1 MKQILIEI
9 NEIISLVDKMI
20 EYIKNN
26 SIIKSGNNIYD
37 EYKRN
42 IDSFMRKYNI
52 EERDYSLYRAIR
64 GLYFTSSSFTVN
76 MNEALDIQ
84 RYIYQLKSFLFPNI
98 YEKIFISHREKD
110 KKYTDALVELL
121 HAIGIPRQTK
131 NQKEGMIFCSSHPE
145 GYINNTERNLDV
157 MKSYFTTKDNIF
169 FVLFYSDNYFE
180 SQACLNEQGAVWA
193 TNQKYQEILTPNF
206 STDKIK
212 GLLDK
217 QQVWFRCN
225 DKYRLNT
232 FKEQLEKM
240 FYLEPLAMNAWE
252 IARDRFI
259 EQVEEFYR
267 ADC

>member
-1 MKQILIEI
+1 
-9 NEIISLVDKMI
+9 
-20 EYIKNN
+20 
-26 SIIKSGNNIYD
+26 
-37 EYKRN
+37 
-42 IDSFMRKYNI
+42 
-52 EERDYSLYRAIR
+52 
-64 GLYFTSSSFTVN
+64 
-76 MNEALDIQ
+76 MNEARAMKNLVVE
-84 RYIYQLKSFLFPNI
+84 LKNVLFPNLF
-98 YEKIFISHREKD
+98 EKIFISHREKD
-110 KKYTDALVELL
+110 KRYTDALVELL

-145 GYINNTERNLDV
+145 GYINNAERNLEV
-157 MKSYFTTKDNIF
+157 IKSYFSTEDNVF
-169 FVLFYSDNYFE
+169 FILLYSDSYFE

-193 TNQKYQEILTPNF
+193 TNQKYQEILAPNF

-259 EQVEEFYR
+259 EQVEEFNR

>member
-1 MKQILIEI
+1 MNTTLIDI
-9 NEIISLVDKMI
+9 NEILVLLDKIMDELSVGKI
-20 EYIKNN
+20 IRTGNEFYEEYRKK
-26 SIIKSGNNIYD
+26 IKSFVQKNKIDEVYPNIYT
-37 EYKRN
+37 
-42 IDSFMRKYNI
+42 FLCKY
-52 EERDYSLYRAIR
+52 
-64 GLYFTSSSFTVN
+64 YFTKNYTVD
-76 MNEALDIQ
+76 MNEARAMKNLVVE
-84 RYIYQLKSFLFPNI
+84 LKNVLFPNLF
-98 YEKIFISHREKD
+98 EKIFISHREKD

-121 HAIGIPRQTK
+121 HAIGIPRQTID
-131 NQKEGMIFCSSHPE
+131 QKEGMIFCSSHPE
-145 GYINNTERNLDV
+145 GYINNAERNFDV
-157 MKSYFTTKDNIF
+157 MKSYFTTKDNVF
-169 FVLFYSDNYFE
+169 FILFYSDFYFE

-259 EQVEEFYR
+259 EQIEEFNR

>member
-1 MKQILIEI
+1 MNTTLIEI
-9 NEIISLVDKMI
+9 NEILVLLDKIMDELSI
-20 EYIKNN
+20 GKIICTGNEFYEEYKKKIKSFVQKNKIDESYPDIYTFLCKYYFIKN
-26 SIIKSGNNIYD
+26 Y
-37 EYKRN
+37 
-42 IDSFMRKYNI
+42 
-52 EERDYSLYRAIR
+52 
-64 GLYFTSSSFTVN
+64 TVD
-76 MNEALDIQ
+76 MNEARAMKNLVVE
-84 RYIYQLKSFLFPNI
+84 LKNVLFPNLF
-98 YEKIFISHREKD
+98 EKIFISHREKD

-157 MKSYFTTKDNIF
+157 MKSYFTTKDNVF
-169 FVLFYSDNYFE
+169 FILFYSDNYFE
-180 SQACLNEQGAVWA
+180 SHACLNEQGAVWA

-259 EQVEEFYR
+259 EQVEEFNR

>member
-1 MKQILIEI
+1 MNPILIEI
-9 NEIISLVDKMI
+9 NEIFLLTDKMI
-20 EYIKNN
+20 DLLESGRVIKTGNEVYEDYKTRIKAFLKKNMIDEIYPNIYKCLCKYYFSSAYTVNLGEVFEIKNL
-26 SIIKSGNNIYD
+26 ILQLK
-37 EYKRN
+37 
-42 IDSFMRKYNI
+42 
-52 EERDYSLYRAIR
+52 YSL
-64 GLYFTSSSFTVN
+64 L
-76 MNEALDIQ
+76 
-84 RYIYQLKSFLFPNI
+84 PNI

-110 KKYTDALVELL
+110 KRYTDALVELL

-145 GYINNTERNLDV
+145 GYINNAEKNLDV
-157 MKSYFTTKDNIF
+157 IKSYFTTEDNVF

-259 EQVEEFYR
+259 EQVEEISR
-267 ADC
+267 AES

>member
-9 NEIISLVDKMI
+9 NEIIVLVDKMI
-20 EYIKNN
+20 EYL
-26 SIIKSGNNIYD
+26 SGGSEIRTGNEIYC
-37 EYKRN
+37 EYKDK
-42 IDSFMRKYNI
+42 IKAFTIKYDI
-52 EERDYSLYRAIR
+52 SHRFSELYRALDK
-64 GLYFTSSSFTVN
+64 LYFASSYTVD
-76 MNEALDIQ
+76 MNEALEIKELV
-84 RYIYQLKSFLFPNI
+84 IQLKHKIFPNLF
-98 YEKIFISHREKD
+98 EKIFISHREKD

-121 HAIGIPRQTK
+121 HAIGISRQTI

-145 GYINNTERNLDV
+145 GYINNTARNLDV
-157 MKSYFTTKDNIF
+157 MKSYFTTKDNVF

-217 QQVWFRCN
+217 QQVWFRCD

-252 IARDRFI
+252 IARGRFI
-259 EQVEEFYR
+259 EQVEEFNR